1 MKLIDEIN
9 DIFFTTMEID
19 KSKAIEEKTDDF
31 AIDFMCWCEENKGW
45 INSYSNKE
53 KLNIFKKER
62 E

>member
-9 DIFFTTMEID
+9 DIFFTTIEMD
-19 KSKAIEEKTDDF
+19 KSKAIEEKIYDF

-45 INSYSNKE
+45 IQKYSNEE
-53 KLNIFKKER
+53 KIKIFKKQR